1 VDLLLD
7 EERRRRDDQVG
18 PVLLVL
24 AAPDEL
30 RVEVA
35 VAALVGDLDRG
46 LASSTI
52 TDWYSAVGMLRRFAS
67 SWTRAATSFALLFF
81 AMGVGS

>member
-7 EERRRRDDQVG
+7 VERRRVDDEIA

-35 VAALVGDLDRG
+35 VAALVGDADGVL
-46 LASSTI
+46 LSFCI
-52 TDWYSAVGMLRRFAS
+52 TDWYSAVGCSSASPRRA
-67 SWTRAATSFALLFF
+67 
-81 AMGVGS
+81 